1 MGFLKAY
8 WRWILF
14 GVVAL
19 ASLGG
24 AAWAFVAG
32 SSVNQ
37 QMQQVSEL
45 VSKVKGHQARPVNLK
60 AIDAKKA
67 EIEARKVEFEKLL
80 DAALAMQQY
89 NPFYEDVAPDGTV
102 KPALRQ
108 TVRPGVL
115 PKPERPADAIAFK
128 SAYEAEFKKLA
139 EKLQARSGPTPE
151 EIENERIQIN
161 TLRAESRA
169 TEGGSAWGPPTT
181 PTEQP
186 PTASDSTKK
195 LQSLP
200 ELLKVYADAR
210 AAEKVAMSVHM
221 YIDAEAFG
229 IHPLV
234 NDTGAPNAVDIWQAQ
249 MSLWI
254 QQDMAAALAR
264 CNEERAAELRK
275 QSAEDRAW
283 VAYLPVKRLI
293 ACSIDDALGDGGGSG
308 LYSDFAESF
317 TGMQNNDKRFVV
329 PIQLKLIVEEA
340 YVMKLLDHICRVG
353 FYTPISV
360 AYSAVKPDPVFETYI
375 YGDEPVV
382 ELTLD
387 LEGYYFRK
395 VFDQWIPKELEM
407 VLRTPGADREGGA
420 RR

>member
-1 MGFLKAY
+1 
-8 WRWILF
+8 
-14 GVVAL
+14 
-19 ASLGG
+19 
-24 AAWAFVAG
+24 
-32 SSVNQ
+32 
-37 QMQQVSEL
+37 
-45 VSKVKGHQARPVNLK
+45 
-60 AIDAKKA
+60 
-67 EIEARKVEFEKLL
+67 
-80 DAALAMQQY
+80 
-89 NPFYEDVAPDGTV
+89 
-102 KPALRQ
+102 
-108 TVRPGVL
+108 
-115 PKPERPADAIAFK
+115 
-128 SAYEAEFKKLA
+128 
-139 EKLQARSGPTPE
+139 
-151 EIENERIQIN
+151 
-161 TLRAESRA
+161 
-169 TEGGSAWGPPTT
+169 
-181 PTEQP
+181 
-186 PTASDSTKK
+186 
-195 LQSLP
+195 
-200 ELLKVYADAR
+200 
-210 AAEKVAMSVHM
+210 MSVHM